1 MVTPANIED
10 RQRIEID
17 FWRTSATE
25 RPEADSVDNIINKVA
40 EAEIFLDALR
50 RFDGELP
57 ASGKVL
63 ELGGGQGWAA
73 CLYKRLHP
81 GCEVVTTDIS
91 PHAVASLPKWERLWG
106 VQLDGAYACR
116 SYETREPDA
125 SVDVAFCFQAAHHFV
140 AHRRTLR
147 ELARILKPGG
157 RAYYLAEPATPR
169 LWYAATCRRINSKR
183 PEVPEDVLITAR
195 ILELARDCGLQ
206 ARVCFDPG
214 IKRKGAFELL
224 YFSLQQR
231 LPFLQRWLPTS
242 GHFVF
247 TRPR

>member
-1 MVTPANIED
+1 MGSPASIEE
-10 RQRIEID
+10 RQRVEIE

-25 RPEADSVDNIINKVA
+25 RPEADSVENIINKVG
-40 EAEIFLDALR
+40 EAEIFLESLR
-50 RFDGELP
+50 LFEPELP
-57 ASGKVL
+57 ATGRVL

-73 CLYKRLHP
+73 CLFKRIRP

-91 PHAVASLPKWERLWG
+91 SYAVASLPKWERLWG
-106 VQLDGAYACR
+106 VRLDGAYDCR
-116 SYETREPDA
+116 SYETREQDA

-157 RAYYLAEPATPR
+157 RAYYLMEPATPKF
-169 LWYAATCRRINSKR
+169 WYAATYRRINSKR

-195 ILELARDCGLQ
+195 ILALARAAGLQ
-206 ARVCFDPG
+206 AQVRYDPSTR
-214 IKRKGAFELL
+214 RKGAFELL

-231 LPFLQRWLPTS
+231 LPILQRWLPTS
-242 GHFVF
+242 AHFVF